1 MPLEK
6 PKPQPFI
13 NFDSNKFS
21 TYSSLFKIESNTAT
35 QWVEQHDSINEEI
48 EAEIKSIFA
57 TENLNAETD
66 EDQVLDCG
74 SQTRKKNLHLA
85 SFAKKYHAALSERLF
100 SEDGILYEEKR
111 N

>member
-48 EAEIKSIFA
+48 EAEIKGFFDTKSS
-57 TENLNAETD
+57 NAETE
-66 EDQVLDCG
+66 EDKVLNRLNFNKTKYPD
-74 SQTRKKNLHLA
+74 LA
-85 SFAKKYHAALSERLF
+85 SFANKYFAAPPF
-100 SEDGILYEEKR
+100 SVYS
-111 N
+111 